1 MGDEALG
8 WLFTVLWFGYWAVV
22 SAISLILG
30 VTIPPAAV
38 LMLARMKE
46 GGTTRRTR
54 RRVSKR
60 QEPES
65 RTSAEK
71 QDAPR
76 QKSAGPHESTTGR
89 TESQEA
95 GDHARESS

>member
-46 GGTTRRTR
+46 GRTPRKTRSRTR
-54 RRVSKR
+54 ARRW
-60 QEPES
+60 P
-65 RTSAEK
+65 
-71 QDAPR
+71 
-76 QKSAGPHESTTGR
+76 
-89 TESQEA
+89 
-95 GDHARESS
+95 